1 MTIRIENGK
10 LVGRIQKRNVQ
21 YLHGSPDVGGYDI
34 DVIVD
39 GTLMS
44 TIEALITDSAVI
56 RSRKIHKTKAQ
67 VQALAKGITLPAF
80 ISATTRPPQSA
91 EELAADLNVE
101 ELSDAAVAALA
112 AKLSD
117 RIKAITGE

>member
-1 MTIRIENGK
+1 MSIRIENGK

-21 YLHGSPDVGGYDI
+21 YLHGSPDIGGYDI

-39 GTLMS
+39 GTPMS

-67 VQALAKGITLPAF
+67 VEALAKGITLPAF
-80 ISATTRPPQSA
+80 ISATASPPRTA
-91 EELAADLNVE
+91 EELAADLNVD
-101 ELSDAAVAALA
+101 ELSDDAAAILEAKLA
-112 AKLSD
+112 ARAKLLEG
-117 RIKAITGE
+117 K